1 MLGWIKS
8 PPINTQYYSVV
19 RSIGVEE
26 QCMDSRGRE
35 VENCAMLEGKNLDR
49 KLEPEAKIVCKVRKS
64 LSASIPPGSRIL
76 IGGGPSLFFE
86 RVLKDKCNVLNGYN
100 NNRNILEQTT
110 LDDGSSYEFGDTT
123 DDASQANR
131 TWVNPILSTG
141 GSFLDPFSCERAV
154 LLNKVL
160 ATSLASTES
169 SHKSNVLRSSFLE
182 RINTLL
188 ASGEDQ
194 IINLEEGLYRWLTK
208 KSSRRLYDEHRLFL
222 VPQLSHSPRSL
233 LPPGSTSG
241 LAAESV
247 HAPTEFPDV
256 RTKQK
261 SLIKAESESKAKLKN
276 LEKSLSE
283 T

>member
-1 MLGWIKS
+1 
-8 PPINTQYYSVV
+8 
-19 RSIGVEE
+19 
-26 QCMDSRGRE
+26 MDSRGWE

-49 KLEPEAKIVCKVRKS
+49 KLKPEAKIVCKVRKS

-86 RVLKDKCNVLNGYN
+86 RALNGYN

-131 TWVNPILSTG
+131 TWG

-169 SHKSNVLRSSFLE
+169 SHKDENICFVFESNVLRSSFLE

-188 ASGEDQ
+188 ALGEDQ
-194 IINLEEGLYRWLTK
+194 IINLEEGLYRWLTRQPFTPI
-208 KSSRRLYDEHRLFL
+208 S
-222 VPQLSHSPRSL
+222 
-233 LPPGSTSG
+233 
-241 LAAESV
+241 AATWVNFRARCRVSA
-247 HAPTEFPDV
+247 APTESPDV
-256 RTKQK
+256 RAKQK
-261 SLIKAESESKAKLKN
+261 SLIKRVNRRPS
-276 LEKSLSE
+276 
-283 T
+283 